1 MPITAT
7 FQADFSAFSTAVANA
22 QTKLVT
28 FEDSATKVGNSLSAM
43 EKSISGVTIVQA
55 ATIAAEA
62 VERLGGVTKLTDKE
76 LQRLGGTAQE
86 AVEKMRALGQDV
98 PVGIQ
103 KIADAARGATV
114 ATSSWGGA
122 LSTVSGVLGAFGIQ
136 ASISGMVAFTKSIFD
151 SASAIHDMG
160 ERLGIS
166 AEAVQGFKFAAE
178 QAGSSLDTV
187 GTAITKMNQN
197 LAEGNKSTIEA
208 LKQAG
213 LQFET
218 IRAMTPEE
226 AFLAIADAIAEIP
239 DPMDQSKIALELF
252 GRSAAE
258 LLPAIKEGFRQTSD
272 SASKMSTETINAL
285 ERAQDAWDI
294 FGNQVVII
302 SGTILANTITF
313 VQQATKNLGNFSQ
326 FLLDTISM
334 GPGAAATI
342 QAMNAELEHTT
353 AFVEPI
359 KQLAQATKGTKDE
372 SEGAAEARKKER
384 EATDQLARAAKEYG
398 DILKAVEK
406 IETDTRGKQEQG
418 LLGLSKLQQQESQKY
433 FESVTRGYDSIEK
446 AQAELDDA
454 MAKSTMTSTDYQ
466 VRKVQE
472 GAQAKIAAFKG
483 TSDQVAQYS
492 QIIMTQAARE
502 ADAIIAASTR
512 ALATVSEQAVGAA
525 RAVQMAIAQI
535 QANQAVDVVANAQ
548 AVGGRAS
555 GMQAPI
561 YVAPPIF
568 ARAAGGPVTSG
579 QPYMVGERGPELFV
593 PSTSG
598 GIVPNGRAGVVQN
611 ITIHVNGTAAD
622 VARQVSDEIMRA
634 AMRGQQ
640 FGAS

>member
-28 FEDSATKVGNSLSAM
+28 FEDSAKKVGNSLSAM

-62 VERLGGVTKLTDKE
+62 VERLGGVSKLTNAE

-86 AVEKMRALGQDV
+86 AVAKMQALGQDV

-103 KIADAARGATV
+103 KIADAARGATA

-122 LSTVSGVLGAFGIQ
+122 LSTVTGVLGALGIQ
-136 ASISGMVAFTKSIFD
+136 ASIGGVVAFTKSVFD
-151 SASAIHDMG
+151 NASAIHDMG

-187 GTAITKMNQN
+187 GTAITKMNQH
-197 LAEGNKSTIEA
+197 LAEGDKSTIES
-208 LKQAG
+208 LKAAG

-218 IRAMTPEE
+218 IRNLTPEQ

-239 DPMDQSKIALELF
+239 DPMEQSKVALQLF
-252 GRSAAE
+252 GKSAAE
-258 LLPAIKEGFRQTSD
+258 LLPAIKEGFRQASD
-272 SASKMSTETINAL
+272 SASKMSNETINAL
-285 ERAQDAWDI
+285 ERAQDAWDA
-294 FGNQVVII
+294 FGNQVIII
-302 SGTILANTITF
+302 SGTILANTISF
-313 VQQATKNLGNFSQ
+313 VQQATKNLGTFSQ
-326 FLLDTISM
+326 FLLDSISM
-334 GPGAAATI
+334 GPGAAAAI
-342 QAMNAELEHTT
+342 QAMNAELDHTV
-353 AFVEPI
+353 AFVGPLERL
-359 KQLAQATKGTKDE
+359 KTVTGETKDE
-372 SEGAAEARKKER
+372 SEKAAEARKKEK
-384 EATDQLARAAKEYG
+384 EAMDALTRAAKEYA
-398 DILKAVEK
+398 DLLKEVAKV
-406 IETDTRGKQEQG
+406 ETDTRGQQEKG
-418 LLGLSKLQQQESQKY
+418 LLGLSKLQQEMSQKY
-433 FESVTRGYDSIEK
+433 FESVSRGYDSIEK
-446 AQAELDDA
+446 AQAELDDSIA
-454 MAKSTMTSTDYQ
+454 RSTMTSTDYQ
-466 VRKVQE
+466 IRKVNE
-472 GAQAKIAAFKG
+472 AAQAKIAAFKG
-483 TSDQVAQYS
+483 TADQVAQYTE
-492 QIIMTQAARE
+492 IVMATAARE
-502 ADAIIAASTR
+502 ADAVANAATR
-512 ALATVSEQAVGAA
+512 ALDTIKNKAVEVLSLVDLAA
-525 RAVQMAIAQI
+525 RQAQ
-535 QANQAVDVVANAQ
+535 QGLAVDVVANAQ
-548 AVGGRAS
+548 AAGGRGV

-579 QPYMVGERGPELFV
+579 QPYLVGERGPELFV